1 VLTNTLANYAQAFL
15 AAMDGKT
22 SPYALSA
29 SELQSLAAQMHA
41 EQRVTLDTNINNVRT
56 TALIYN
62 DTIRFFFEVPIIT
75 DESAFHFYSVIPV
88 PAFQQNETFLPDV
101 DATNIAISLDGTKYS
116 TLTQE
121 ESNKCMS
128 TPPICKSHK
137 ALSPM
142 TNKALCVVSTYTT
155 SKRTCKLKLTS
166 SIAEPFLHFEDNNL
180 YFSVPYNITLFI
192 SCPPSKNNVE
202 KTEATVIL
210 TGMGQAQYRPSCTI
224 ALQDGTSY
232 KTASRN
238 TIHNLANWPVF
249 NILTALPHNVEI
261 NIKVPTSAPFALASA
276 IPLEDTLQLFPE
288 NLTKTESKA
297 LEIVITL
304 LTVLIPIACTITV
317 ALCYKNKFKKWIR
330 SQFHHGS
337 YNLDDHDNFRAKD
350 EFSFLSIPLTPNPKW
365 APKTNPFSKDILTS
379 PANLSSNSYQKCP
392 TKAPSPPTPSLS
404 KPPKNVHFQKTPM
417 ETSAV
422 IH

>member
-1 VLTNTLANYAQAFL
+1 
-15 AAMDGKT
+15 M
-22 SPYALSA
+22 
-29 SELQSLAAQMHA
+29 
-41 EQRVTLDTNINNVRT
+41 
-56 TALIYN
+56 IYN

-121 ESNKCMS
+121 ESSKCMS
-128 TPPICKSHK
+128 IPPICKSHK

-276 IPLEDTLQLFPE
+276 IPLEETLQLFPE

-304 LTVLIPIACTITV
+304 LTILIPIACTITV

-337 YNLDDHDNFRAKD
+337 YNLNDHDNFRAKD
-350 EFSFLSIPLTPNPKW
+350 EFSFLSIPLTPKM
-365 APKTNPFSKDILTS
+365 APKMNLFTKDIFTS

-392 TKAPSPPTPSLS
+392 AKAPSPPTPSLS
-404 KPPKNVHFQKTPM
+404 KPPKTVHFQKSPM